1 MKLAQ
6 WNIVL
11 GASSMALAAVSSGN
25 SGHEFHLQRRALEL
39 SEQDMHLFAR
49 SPIPVIPTVQGMSD
63 GGTLSGIQQKLIDT
77 VPGNSGQS
85 GGSGQAPGSS
95 GQANPVN
102 PTPKVDSGFNSPI
115 SAGDKVRG
123 TLDRANQ
130 RGIHVENQPSG
141 PSQQSGSSSQQP
153 GGSSSRRRVISPEMQ
168 AKIAKIEQQMQGN
181 NGLGNTMS
189 RAGQNSPE
197 PPQRPGGLD
206 QQPGGSGQVPQ
217 KKGLWGR
224 VKDGATGA
232 FKRKG
237 GPNQQPGGP
246 NQQPGGPNQQ
256 PGGPNQQPGGSDQ
269 VPQKKGLWGRMK
281 DGATG
286 VFKKKMIQIN
296 SLYRV
301 WQRVKRKLPK
311 LSSCNKRKLSKISSW
326 HKSKL
331 PKLSSCNKSKLPKIS
346 VCNKSKLSRISV
358 CNKSKLPKLYA
369 CNKSKCNLQ
378 LLGK

>member
-102 PTPKVDSGFNSPI
+102 PTPKVDNGFNSPI

-189 RAGQNSPE
+189 RAGQTPNPAT
-197 PPQRPGGLD
+197 GLD
-206 QQPGGSGQVPQ
+206 QQSGGSGQVPQ

-256 PGGPNQQPGGSDQ
+256 PGGSDQ
-269 VPQKKGLWGRMK
+269 APQKKGLWGRVK

-286 VFKKKMIQIN
+286 AFKK
-296 SLYRV
+296 R
-301 WQRVKRKLPK
+301 W
-311 LSSCNKRKLSKISSW
+311 SKSTTRWSESTTRW
-326 HKSKL
+326 F
-331 PKLSSCNKSKLPKIS
+331 
-346 VCNKSKLSRISV
+346 
-358 CNKSKLPKLYA
+358 
-369 CNKSKCNLQ
+369 
-378 LLGK
+378 